1 MILLHD
7 EKMYWLLDNYQCQ
20 LKQASLVSLFLFMI
34 ERKFSVMFS
43 ISTCVLVHQYCA
55 FVKNYMYHLGKKL
68 ARIDNGYQ
76 SQLLSFLSSSVC
88 INYRTDNSKF
98 SHSQKQINYHKLAS
112 RFNCQ
117 RYLNSSFSNLELFL
131 FLTPTFL
138 PLSTTS
144 VYSLLSCNT
153 SPVTSDEN

>member
-1 MILLHD
+1 
-7 EKMYWLLDNYQCQ
+7 
-20 LKQASLVSLFLFMI
+20 
-34 ERKFSVMFS
+34 
-43 ISTCVLVHQYCA
+43 
-55 FVKNYMYHLGKKL
+55 MYHLGKKL

-88 INYRTDNSKF
+88 INSRKLFYRTDNSKC
-98 SHSQKQINYHKLAS
+98 SQSQKQINYHKLAS

-131 FLTPTFL
+131 FLTPTFP

-144 VYSLLSCNT
+144 VYSLLSSNT
-153 SPVTSDEN
+153 SPVTSDENRETSPLCYPFFCKYGLQVCDSSKACWSTTK